1 MKRIGFIIFLI
12 GLTLF
17 INFEARGVWS
27 TNLGP
32 GFPSEKGSIYAETHY
47 LFSGEN
53 KFYYSAEEGYEGE
66 LFGLNRE
73 QTEHLLQTNEINYI
87 KKLELENEG
96 MVKFNTGKT
105 GFYTFVIKN
114 TSEKDSHFE
123 YSIAHEEDV
132 KDCIKR
138 SLYIAVFGIF
148 IIVIGVVKNRMK
160 KQHEK

>member
-53 KFYYSAEEGYEGE
+53 KFYYSVEEGYEGE
-66 LFGLNRE
+66 LFVLNRE
-73 QTEHLLQTNEINYI
+73 QTEHLLQTNEIDYI

-114 TSEKDSHFE
+114 TSEKDSNFE

-148 IIVIGVVKNRMK
+148 IIVIGFIKDKM
-160 KQHEK
+160 EK

>member
-27 TNLGP
+27 TNLSP
-32 GFPSEKGSIYAETHY
+32 GFPSDAGSIYAETHY

-66 LFGLNRE
+66 LFVLNRE
-73 QTEHLLQTNEINYI
+73 QTEHLLQTDEIDYI

-96 MVKFNTGKT
+96 MIKFNTEKT

-114 TSEKDSHFE
+114 TSENDSHFE
-123 YSIAHEEDV
+123 YSIAHKEDV

-138 SLYIAVFGIF
+138 SLYIAVFGVLIASIGF
-148 IIVIGVVKNRMK
+148 IRDKTK
-160 KQHEK
+160 K

>member
-27 TNLGP
+27 MNLSP
-32 GFPSEKGSIYAETHY
+32 GFPSDAGSIYAETHY

-66 LFGLNRE
+66 LFVLNRE
-73 QTEHLLQTNEINYI
+73 QTEHLLQTDEIDYI

-96 MVKFNTGKT
+96 MIKFNTGKT
-105 GFYTFVIKN
+105 GFYTFVIEN
-114 TSEKDSHFE
+114 TSENDSHFE
-123 YSIAHEEDV
+123 YSVAHKGDV
-132 KDCIKR
+132 NDCIKR
-138 SLYIAVFGIF
+138 SLYIAVFGILVASIGF
-148 IIVIGVVKNRMK
+148 IKDKMK
-160 KQHEK
+160 K

>member
-1 MKRIGFIIFLI
+1 M
-12 GLTLF
+12 
-17 INFEARGVWS
+17 
-27 TNLGP
+27 
-32 GFPSEKGSIYAETHY
+32 
-47 LFSGEN
+47 
-53 KFYYSAEEGYEGE
+53 KFYYSAYDEFQGE
-66 LFGLNRE
+66 LFVLNRE
-73 QTEHLLQTNEINYI
+73 QTEHLLQTNEIDYI

-148 IIVIGVVKNRMK
+148 IIVIGFIKDKM
-160 KQHEK
+160 EK

>member
-17 INFEARGVWS
+17 LNFETRGVWS
-27 TNLGP
+27 ANLSP
-32 GFPSEKGSIYAETHY
+32 GFPSDAGSIYAETHY

-66 LFGLNRE
+66 LFVLNRE
-73 QTEHLLQTNEINYI
+73 QTEHLLQANEINYI

-96 MVKFNTGKT
+96 MVKFFNENT

-114 TSEKDSHFE
+114 TSEKDSNFE

-148 IIVIGVVKNRMK
+148 IIVIGFIKDKM
-160 KQHEK
+160 EK